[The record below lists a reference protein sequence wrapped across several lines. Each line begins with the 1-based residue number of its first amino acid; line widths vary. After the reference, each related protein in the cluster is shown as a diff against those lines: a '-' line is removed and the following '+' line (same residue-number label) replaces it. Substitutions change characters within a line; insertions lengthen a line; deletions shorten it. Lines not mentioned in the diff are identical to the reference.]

1 MMVPMQS
8 TQMSSLDRVLSFA
21 PKKQYPLEKFN
32 YILKDNVDPFSD
44 DFFQKSFPLEN
55 CYS

>member
-8 TQMSSLDRVLSFA
+8 TQMNSLDRVLSFA

-55 CYS
+55 CFS